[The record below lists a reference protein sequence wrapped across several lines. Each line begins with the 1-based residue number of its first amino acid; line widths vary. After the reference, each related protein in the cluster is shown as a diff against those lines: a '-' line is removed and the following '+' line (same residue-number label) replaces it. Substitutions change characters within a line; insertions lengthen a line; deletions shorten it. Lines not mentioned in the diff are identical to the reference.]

1 MIRGE
6 QAAPNPGRRLTLLVL
21 AAIVAAGAGLRAGA
35 FLAHHRVDF
44 DEGRYLDNAVHI
56 LEGHGLA
63 TSTVSFFYG
72 NPPRPP
78 RPEDISSPLYPLLLA
93 GFFAVTGVS
102 FEAGKLLALVMSIG
116 AIPILFLL
124 GWRIFGKAAGL
135 VAAGLLALQPDQ
147 AIVGSWVMT
156 ESFYGMLVLLTLLAA
171 APLASEGRWSAWRS
185 VGVGLLLGLLYLAR
199 QNGAVVAAGVALFLL
214 LAPAARRAGGM
225 ARRAGLAVL
234 MAAVCFL
241 VCLPWFVRNTERFGS
256 PAFSRLK
263 NVAWAEHARSLYTPS
278 KEDPSVRTYLRDHGA
293 SGLARN
299 IGTRIRRVGR
309 ALIFAEAGPFRW
321 AAFLGLLAP
330 FAATLRSRSIFL
342 LAPALLTGGL
352 LLGVATWSGAIPRY
366 LLPVRPLLYLCGA
379 AVLLHI
385 ARHAAERMAPLRH
398 ARAWGAGVV
407 VAAVAWAA
415 ATSGN
420 VYAAYIAQDQSTR
433 HEAALDA
440 AEWLARETSPGEVIL
455 EGGFLH
461 QYAWVFRR
469 GVVWIPYGPL
479 ASAFDVAARYGA
491 TYLAVTAEVLRFR
504 PHLEAYWHLE
514 SGRLEVRAEP
524 PGLDLAYDGRG
535 SGVMIYLIRSG
546 AAGGEGLRGTE
557 TARE

>member
-6 QAAPNPGRRLTLLVL
+6 GAAPRPAARLTFLLL

-35 FLAHHRVDF
+35 FFAHQRVDY
-44 DEGRYLDNAVHI
+44 DEGRYLDNAVHL
-56 LEGHGLA
+56 LEGNGLA

-102 FEAGKLLALVMSIG
+102 FEVGKLLALVMSIG
-116 AIPILFLL
+116 AIPLLFLL
-124 GWRIFGKAAGL
+124 GRRIFGEAAGL
-135 VAAGLLALQPDQ
+135 VAAALLALQPDQ

-171 APLASEGRWSAWRS
+171 APLASSGAWSAWRS

-214 LAPAARRAGGM
+214 LAPAARQAGGIG
-225 ARRAGLAVL
+225 RRAGLALL
-234 MAAVCFL
+234 MAAICFL

-278 KEDPSVRTYLRDHGA
+278 EENPSVQTYLRDHGA

-299 IGTRIRRVGR
+299 IARRIERVGR
-309 ALIFAEAGPFRW
+309 ALLLAEAGPFRW
-321 AAFLGLLAP
+321 AAILGLLAP
-330 FAATLRSRSIFL
+330 FTAPLRSRSIFL
-342 LAPALLTGGL
+342 LTPALLTGGL

-379 AVLLHI
+379 AVLLHL
-385 ARHAAERMAPLRH
+385 ARYAAGKMDPLRY
-398 ARAWGAGVV
+398 ARAWGAGAV

-415 ATSGN
+415 ASSGN
-420 VYAAYIAQDQSTR
+420 VYGAYIAQDQISR
-433 HEAALDA
+433 HESALEAAR
-440 AEWLARETSPGEVIL
+440 WLARETSPGDVIL

-461 QYAWVFRR
+461 QYAWLFRR

-504 PHLEAYWHLE
+504 PDLEEYWGVE
-514 SGRLEVRAEP
+514 AGRLEVRAAP
-524 PGLDLAYDGRG
+524 PGLDLVYDGRG
-535 SGVMIYLIRSG
+535 SGVMIYRIRSG
-546 AAGGEGLRGTE
+546 AAGDEGPRAAE